1 MGIKWNEL
9 TSTDPQDAWCL
20 SSVEIAKDLFKS
32 EMIVVPR
39 LEEAPFFDLMVCFT
53 KPGNKT
59 AIDKVSNLIRGEY
72 DFKLRGHLTDLIN
85 KSSDHQGSNLDKILL
100 ACKNTVKADVDKKS
114 LSHEWY
120 SPDGSKAVKIKLDGL
135 SKEVIN
141 WASLNEGDL
150 IFDIDLSGRRRMYV
164 ISEVVYASKTSI
176 SVKIDGSEHPWCLM
190 GIPSNVS
197 TFAEERAE
205 EVSLKYPVAFSYAKF
220 QIDKNGVLKQVID
233 EKEFDVASTFA
244 LMKI

>member
-20 SSVEIAKDLFKS
+20 SSVEIGKELFQS

-39 LEEAPFFDLMVCFT
+39 LEEAPYFDLMVCFT

-72 DFKLRGHLTDLIN
+72 DFKLRGHLTDLID
-85 KSSDHQGSNLDKILL
+85 KSSDLDKTRV
-100 ACKNTVKADVDKKS
+100 ACKNTVKADMDKKS
-114 LSHEWY
+114 WSHEWN
-120 SPDGSKAVKIKLDGL
+120 SPDGSKAVKIELDGL

-150 IFDIDLSGRRRMYV
+150 IFKIDLHGRKRLYV

-176 SVKIDGSEHPWCLM
+176 MVNIDGSER
-190 GIPSNVS
+190 
-197 TFAEERAE
+197 TEK
-205 EVSLKYPVAFSYAKF
+205 VSLKIPVAFSYAKF
-220 QIDKNGVLKQVID
+220 PIDQNGKLMQVID
-233 EKEFDVASTFA
+233 EKEFNLASTFA
-244 LMKI
+244 PTKSF